1 MKKLFFLSVLTFLTL
16 TACKND
22 DDNPSPDGPGTIEIE
37 FDNLAIVNGIQRQL
51 NLKEIGSTDYNYQ
64 NSMGQDFNITF
75 LRYFVSNIVLE
86 GPNGE
91 RFEDPQLVDVASS
104 SGYYLIDEATPAS
117 QLVKLEDVP
126 AGEYNKITFM
136 VGVSE
141 EGVKEGAAGG
151 ALDPATNGMFW
162 NWNAGYVAVKLE
174 GQSSVSA
181 GGAIGNTIE
190 PENEKGLVFHVG
202 GWKDIEGTAFIN
214 NNQTLTYAF
223 DVNAKIGADE
233 APHIHMIMDVLQLFT
248 GKNQIDFTGNNN
260 VHKPTDGKAIAENLS
275 AAFAFDHLHQ

>member
-1 MKKLFFLSVLTFLTL
+1 MKKLLFLSALSLLIF
-16 TACKND
+16 TACDKE
-22 DDNPSPDGPGTIEIE
+22 DDNPTTDGPGTIEIE

-51 NLKEIGSTDYNYQ
+51 ELKEVGSTDYNYQ
-64 NSMGQDFNITF
+64 NSMNQDFNITF
-75 LRYFVSNIVLE
+75 LRYFISHIVLE

-91 RFEDPQLVDVASS
+91 QFEDPQLVDVASS

-117 QLVKLEDVP
+117 QLVKLENVP
-126 AGEYNKITFM
+126 AGEYNKISFV

-190 PENEKGLVFHVG
+190 PENDKGMVFHVG
-202 GWKDIEGTAFIN
+202 GWKNIEGTAFVN
-214 NNQTLTYAF
+214 NNQTLSYAF
-223 DVNAKIGADE
+223 DVNAKVGVGE
-233 APHIHMIMDVLQLFT
+233 EPHVHMILDILQLLK

-260 VHKPTDGKAIAENLS
+260 VHKPTDGQAIAENLS
-275 AAFAFDHLHQ
+275 AAFAFDHIHQ